1 MKRINPLNCI
11 SDIDVE
17 NKINILS
24 NLFHF
29 PIKESI
35 VKQVYNQ
42 TDSTS
47 TIELYTLA
55 DAIENCN
62 KVSTNWVEKHI
73 KLIEKDINN
82 AYGSLWEIIFGGI
95 LIDSGVNV
103 ILEKDSNPGI
113 DVSANIWNT
122 DFHFSLKRY

>member
-1 MKRINPLNCI
+1 MNKRYIIHHKVKKEYKSNRNTILTNGAIN
-11 SDIDVE
+11 DI
-17 NKINILS
+17 
-24 NLFHF
+24 F
-29 PIKESI
+29 
-35 VKQVYNQ
+35 NQ

-47 TIELYTLA
+47 KIELYTLA

-122 DFHFSLKRY
+122 TTNRQIRLFPHRKQ